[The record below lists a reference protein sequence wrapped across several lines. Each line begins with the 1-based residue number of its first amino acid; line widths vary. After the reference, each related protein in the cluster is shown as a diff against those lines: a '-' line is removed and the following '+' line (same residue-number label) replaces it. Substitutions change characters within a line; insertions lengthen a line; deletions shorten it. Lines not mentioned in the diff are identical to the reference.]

1 MIIMIIFKILL
12 IIASY
17 LLGSFP
23 TGYVICR
30 LRTGSDIRNEGSGS
44 IGGTN
49 VTRTVGTTFGLITI
63 IVDVAKGFLPVMAVY
78 FFYPKDLIL
87 LIIVTFAAILGHDFS
102 IFLKFKGGKGISSSY
117 GIIAALCI
125 FPFVNNAIWLR
136 LLPAI
141 MVLSTW
147 IVVFLISRIVSL
159 ASLGAAVALPFSF
172 YFSGYPFQIVIIAIL
187 LFILTFIAHRDNIKR
202 LIKKEEKKLKGK
214 GT

>member
-1 MIIMIIFKILL
+1 MAIIIIFKILL
-12 IIASY
+12 VIASY

-87 LIIVTFAAILGHDFS
+87 LIMVTFAAILGHDFS
-102 IFLKFKGGKGISSSY
+102 IFLKFRGGKGISSSY

-125 FPFVNNAIWLR
+125 FPFVNNSIWLR

-141 MVLSTW
+141 IVLSTW
-147 IVVFLISRIVSL
+147 IIVFLISRIVSL
-159 ASLGAAVALPFSF
+159 ASLGAAVVLPFSF
-172 YFSGYPFQIVIIAIL
+172 YFSRYPFQIVIIAIL